1 MTTGAAAL
9 IQKGARLKKLSLFA
23 NQLGDEGA
31 SEIAEALSAGSF
43 VHLQELDVS
52 ANNIGSQGVQRLF
65 DVLESQAAPALEV
78 WTVTELHSQDLS
90 THQTTHPKQSCTCL
104 CVPMWNDKCCSATM
118 MQMIS

>member
-31 SEIAEALSAGSF
+31 SEIADALSAGSF

-52 ANNIGSQGVQRLF
+52 ANSIGSQGVQRLF

-78 WTVTELHSQDLS
+78 WTVTELHAQGFVNPSDNASQTIMHLPV
-90 THQTTHPKQSCTCL
+90 HPH
-104 CVPMWNDKCCSATM
+104 VE
-118 MQMIS
+118 